1 MDCASDKE
9 TENMAKWDFP
19 PVTQKM
25 VDGVNKE
32 VEKGN
37 MLMRLKEGL
46 GKGNEARKES
56 LANYLECDLEDLEDG
71 YRDEVFEYGN
81 EEWIV
86 LTEEEAYEEAGEQI
100 RDIYDDIGLD
110 SFTDSFKDWIV
121 NNAIDEEEIH
131 NWMED
136 SYRSYVDD
144 IENEND
150 NTYGNRLI
158 QELHD
163 EGILSDDDF
172 EVDEDGETIYD
183 TLKDDVDLESKK
195 DEYVERLA
203 GSITPLEFLKEMYS
217 DKEIGEILEENG
229 MIDMDEVIDECI
241 REDGVA
247 HFISSYDGN
256 EIDLG
261 NGLYAYRL
269 N

>member
-1 MDCASDKE
+1 MDCARIKE

-37 MLMRLKEGL
+37 MLMRLKEEL
-46 GKGNEARKES
+46 GKGNEARKEA

-100 RDIYDDIGLD
+100 RNIYDDIGLD
-110 SFTDSFKDWIV
+110 SFTDQFKDWIV

-136 SYRSYVDD
+136 SNRSYVDD

-150 NTYGNRLI
+150 STYGNRLI

-163 EGILSDDDF
+163 EGILSDGDF
-172 EVDEDGETIYD
+172 EVDEDGETLYD
-183 TLKDDVDLESKK
+183 TLKDGVDLDSKK
-195 DEYVERLA
+195 DEYVERLS
-203 GSITPLEFLKEMYS
+203 GSISPLEFLKEMYS
-217 DKEIGEILEENG
+217 DKEIGEILEDNG

-247 HFISSYDGN
+247 HFIATYDSN